1 MRKLRIKINIC
12 IYDPKG
18 LIGKNEIDAMYNTA
32 KIYWGKVRL
41 YLEKIN
47 PQLKLFKQL

>member
-1 MRKLRIKINIC
+1 MQKLRIERNAC

-18 LIGKNEIDAMYNTA
+18 LIGKSEIDAMYNTA

-41 YLEKIN
+41 YPGKAN
-47 PQLKLFKQL
+47 PQLELFKEL